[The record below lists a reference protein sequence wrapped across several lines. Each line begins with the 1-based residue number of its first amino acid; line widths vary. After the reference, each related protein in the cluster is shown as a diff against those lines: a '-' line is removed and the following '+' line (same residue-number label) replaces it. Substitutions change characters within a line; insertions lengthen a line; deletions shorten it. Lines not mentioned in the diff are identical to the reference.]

1 MSKLPVKGGVD
12 RPLRV
17 RAKNP
22 QPRNVSGKPA
32 KRVGSSNVRP
42 VPSIKLNSDRIAA
55 GGCAV
60 GHFRRVLAAFM
71 RAQMAIGFER
81 VAKIR
86 AGQGHQR
93 ASVDLF

>member
-1 MSKLPVKGGVD
+1 VK
-12 RPLRV
+12 RPLPMLLPHTFD
-17 RAKNP
+17 ASWLP
-22 QPRNVSGKPA
+22 
-32 KRVGSSNVRP
+32 
-42 VPSIKLNSDRIAA
+42 
-55 GGCAV
+55 
-60 GHFRRVLAAFM
+60 FT